1 MTGGFGG
8 TMASVYIAQGEH
20 AIGNRE
26 EDVITTILGSCV
38 AVCLR
43 DRRRKLGG
51 MNHILLPGSARSD
64 IVTRSVGAGAMEAL
78 INALLKAG
86 ATKSE
91 FEAKVFGGAAVV
103 AGLSNIGERNSAF
116 ALDYLTTERI
126 PIISQSLGGTQAR
139 RIRFWPATG
148 RVSQKLVVS
157 SEVQEAI
164 AIRPAKTN
172 DVELL

>member
-1 MTGGFGG
+1 MSLGG
-8 TMASVYIAQGEH
+8 TTASVYIAQGEH
-20 AIGNRE
+20 AIGNSE
-26 EDVITTILGSCV
+26 SDVISTILGSCV

-43 DRRRKLGG
+43 DRKRGIGG
-51 MNHILLPGSARSD
+51 MNHILLPESARSD

-86 ATKSE
+86 AVKSD

-116 ALDYLTTERI
+116 ALDYLSTERI
-126 PIISQSLGGTQAR
+126 PVISQSLGGTQAR
-139 RIRFWPATG
+139 RIRFWPAAG
-148 RVSQKLVVS
+148 RVSQKLVVP
-157 SEVQEAI
+157 SEVQEPPLAR
-164 AIRPAKTN
+164 AAKTN

>member
-1 MTGGFGG
+1 MSSLGGP
-8 TMASVYIAQGEH
+8 TASVYIAQGEH

-26 EDVITTILGSCV
+26 SDVISTILGSCV

-43 DRRRKLGG
+43 DRARGIGG
-51 MNHILLPGSARSD
+51 MNHILLPESARSD
-64 IVTRSVGAGAMEAL
+64 ILTRSVGAGAMEAL

-86 ATKSE
+86 AVKAD

-116 ALDYLTTERI
+116 ALDYLLTERI
-126 PIISQSLGGTQAR
+126 PVISQSLGGTQAR

-157 SEVQEAI
+157 TEVQETFPA
-164 AIRPAKTN
+164 RPATTN